1 MTHPAIPAE
10 QAALLA
16 GIVARPDDD
25 TARLV
30 YADWL
35 QEHGDEEQAQYIRDA
50 IALDCLSTY
59 EDVKRERLGQRLD
72 KIADARGENWLRA
85 LGVIDS
91 LPHFDRGMLFDVNF
105 DSANAFLACA
115 PALMTRTPVQYLGIG
130 SDGFS
135 DDDLDWLSRLAEL
148 PNLHNLRG
156 LTLSNGAQPFSTE
169 AWEWLVSAPQ
179 LSELESLTVT
189 GAALTDAD
197 ALVLAER
204 ASMKRLRELDLSENY
219 LTAAGALAVV
229 RSRHFAG
236 LERVSLHGNA
246 VEVDR
251 TRGSDYL
258 ALRDELFKR
267 FDNAG
272 GIA

>member
-1 MTHPAIPAE
+1 MHPAIPDE

-35 QEHGDEEQAQYIRDA
+35 QEHGDERQAQYIRDA
-50 IALDCLSTY
+50 IALDRLSPY
-59 EDVKRERLGQRLD
+59 EDVKREQLGQRLD
-72 KIADARGENWLRA
+72 KIADARGANWLRA

-115 PALMTRTPVQYLGIG
+115 QVLLTRTPIQHLGIEG
-130 SDGFS
+130 DGFS
-135 DDDLDWLSRLAEL
+135 DDDLDWLSRMAEL
-148 PNLHNLRG
+148 PNLHNLRS
-156 LTLSNGAQPFSTE
+156 LTLSNCADPFSAE
-169 AWEWLVSAPQ
+169 AWAWLVSAPQ
-179 LSELESLTVT
+179 LSELESLSVKW
-189 GAALTDAD
+189 AALTDTD
-197 ALVLAER
+197 ALVLVER
-204 ASMKRLRELDLSENY
+204 ASMRRLRELDLSENY
-219 LTAAGALAVV
+219 LTVAGALAVV

-236 LERVSLHGNA
+236 LERISLNGNA
-246 VEVDR
+246 IEVDR

-258 ALRDELFKR
+258 ALRDELFER
-267 FDNAG
+267 FGNAG
-272 GIA
+272 AIN